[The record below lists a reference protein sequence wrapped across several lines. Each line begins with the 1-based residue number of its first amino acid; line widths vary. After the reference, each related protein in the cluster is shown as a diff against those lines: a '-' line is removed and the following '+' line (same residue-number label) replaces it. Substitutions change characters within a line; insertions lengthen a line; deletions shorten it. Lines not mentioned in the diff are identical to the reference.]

1 MKIEKTN
8 NIAMQKGNIGVTTEN
23 IFPVIKKFL
32 YSDHDIFLREMVSNA
47 VDATQKLKTLAA
59 TGDFKGELGDL
70 SVRISLDEKAGTL
83 TISDRGIGMTAEEID
98 KYINQI
104 AFSGVN
110 DFLEKYQDKAE
121 AIIGHFG
128 LGFYSSFMVSKK
140 VEIITKSYKEG
151 SKAVKWSC
159 DGSPEY
165 SIEDAEKAD
174 RGSDI
179 VLYIDDDCK
188 EFLQKSKIEELLN
201 KYCKFMAVPVVFGKK
216 TEWKD
221 GKNVETDEDNV
232 INAVEP
238 LWVKAPSS
246 LKDEDY
252 KSFYRTLFPM
262 NDEPLF
268 WIHLNVDYPF
278 NLTGILYFPRVKN
291 NIELQRNKIQ
301 LYCNQVFVTDQ
312 VEGIV
317 PEFLTLLHGVIDSP
331 DIPLNVSRSYLQSDA
346 NVKKIATYITKKVAD
361 RLQSI
366 FKENRKEYEEK
377 WDDLKLFINYGMLS
391 ESDFYDR
398 AKNFALLK
406 DTEGK
411 YFTFEEYK
419 TLVKDNQ
426 TDKEGFLVNLY
437 TTNKEE
443 QYSYIEAARQK
454 GYSVIDA
461 SGQLDVP
468 TLSMLEQ
475 KQEKTRY
482 VRVDSDV
489 VDRIIQ
495 KEDAPKNNLSAN
507 ETANLSEAFRS
518 QMPKIEKAE
527 FTVDV
532 QSLGEGFQ
540 PVLITQNEYMRR
552 MKEMSRFQQG
562 MGFYA
567 QLPDSYNLVLNADHP
582 LVKKVLDDMTANTE
596 DELKPVASELKGQ
609 EARLAALH
617 QSQDKK
623 KSEEL
628 TQEEKDDMQNTQKS
642 VSELKDKQKAIVAAY
657 AKGNEVIHQ
666 LIDLALLQNG
676 MLQGEALDGFLKRS
690 VSMIK

>member
-1 MKIEKTN
+1 
-8 NIAMQKGNIGVTTEN
+8 MQKGNIGVTTEN

-32 YSDHDIFLREMVSNA
+32 YSDHDIFLREIVSNA

-70 SVRISLDEKAGTL
+70 SVRVSLDEKAGTL
-83 TISDRGIGMTAEEID
+83 TISDRGIGMTAEEIE

-165 SIEDAEKAD
+165 TLEDAEKED

-221 GKNVETDEDNV
+221 GKMVDTEEDNI
-232 INAVEP
+232 INSVEP
-238 LWVKAPSS
+238 LWVKAPSG

-252 KSFYRTLFPM
+252 KSFYHTLFPM

-366 FKENRKEYEEK
+366 FKESRKEFEEK

-391 ESDFYDR
+391 ESDFYER
-398 AKNFALLK
+398 AKDFSLIK

-411 YFTFEEYK
+411 YFTFEEYN
-419 TLVKDNQ
+419 TLIKDNQ
-426 TDKEGFLVNLY
+426 TDKEGYLVNLY
-437 TTNKEE
+437 TSNKEE
-443 QYSYIEAARQK
+443 QYSYIEAAKQK

-468 TLSMLEQ
+468 LLSMLEQ
-475 KQEKTRY
+475 KLEKTRY
-482 VRVDSDV
+482 VRVDSDI

-495 KEDAPKNNLSAN
+495 KEDAPKNNLSV
-507 ETANLSEAFRS
+507 EESDNLSEAFRS
-518 QMPKIEKAE
+518 QIPTIEKAD

-532 QSLGEGFQ
+532 QSLGESFQ
-540 PVLITQNEYMRR
+540 PVLVTQNEYMRR
-552 MKEMSRFQQG
+552 MKEMSQFQQG

-582 LVKKVLDDMTANTE
+582 LVKKVLDDITANTAE
-596 DELKPVASELKGQ
+596 ELKPVASELKGQ

-617 QSQDKK
+617 QSQDSKK
-623 KSEEL
+623 AEEL
-628 TQEEKDDMQNTQKS
+628 TQEEKDDMQNTQKT
-642 VSELKDKQKAIVAAY
+642 VSELQDKKKAIVAAY
-657 AKGNEVIHQ
+657 AKGNDIVHQ

-676 MLQGEALDGFLKRS
+676 MLQGAALDKFLKRS
-690 VSMIK
+690 ISLIK